1 MAIEPITRREMF
13 MAKAGGQDINT
24 PTPIT
29 REEMFLSQIGGFGG
43 GAYVVATFEGGLT
56 DNVLTC
62 TADMTFEEVWIAA
75 KAEKPLRL
83 HFYAPTLGLDFYPD
97 FVAQNI
103 RNGGRV
109 LVAYIM
115 ALDPV
120 ILAIWYKFTEDGV
133 FSYGS
138 KNYNGEE
145 TTEATGTVTWA
156 AE

>member
-13 MAKAGGQDINT
+13 TAKAGGQDINT

-29 REEMFLSQIGGFGG
+29 REEMFLSQIGCFGG
-43 GAYVVATFEGGLT
+43 GEYVVATFDGGLT

-75 KAEKPLRL
+75 RAEKPLRL
-83 HFYAPTLGLDFYPD
+83 HFYAPTLGLDFYPE
-97 FVAQNI
+97 FVAQHP
-103 RNGGRV
+103 RDDGRA

-115 ALDPV
+115 TLSTS
-120 ILAIWYKFTEDGV
+120 ILATWYKFTEDGV
-133 FSYGS
+133 FSYGF
-138 KNYNGEE
+138 KNYNGED
-145 TTEATGTVTWA
+145 TTAATGTVTWA